1 MSIPLPQSSGYR
13 QSDLVYYGCTGL
25 DLKPEENVVK
35 ARGELSV
42 FVLYGAEDTEAPVQW
57 LEYSLLFPEKW
68 NVRTARRN

>member
-1 MSIPLPQSSGYR
+1 MDVQ
-13 QSDLVYYGCTGL
+13 GL

-57 LEYSLLFPEKW
+57 LEYSLPFPEKW